1 LRLRVPPNG
10 HAQPVWLLRVAVQM
24 ATVAWFAVALLLML
38 AGLVGAVLPLLP
50 GLPLVL
56 AGVYLYAL
64 TTGLGA
70 GVGLGHLV
78 VYTLIGGVTIILSSL
93 ANLLGVRAA
102 GGSRA
107 GVLGA
112 MVGLLV
118 GLFLGGPIGL
128 IIGPFV
134 GAVAFELLAGQA
146 GRRAVRSGLGA
157 AAGLLVGRLAEL
169 SVSVGLIASFFF
181 SVLAAGVLA
190 R

>member
-1 LRLRVPPNG
+1 MP
-10 HAQPVWLLRVAVQM
+10 
-24 ATVAWFAVALLLML
+24 TVAWFAVALLLML
-38 AGLVGAVLPLLP
+38 FGLVGAVLPLLP

-56 AGVYLYAL
+56 AGVYIYAL

-70 GVGLGHLV
+70 GVGLAHLV
-78 VYTLIGGVTIILSSL
+78 AYTLIAGATIILSSL

-112 MVGLLV
+112 IVGLLI

-169 SVSVGLIASFFF
+169 SVSAGLTASFFI
-181 SVLAAGVLA
+181 SVLTAGVLA

>member
-1 LRLRVPPNG
+1 MANG
-10 HAQPVWLLRVAVQM
+10 
-24 ATVAWFAVALLLML
+24 AWFAVALLLML
-38 AGLVGAVLPLLP
+38 VGLVGAVLPLLP

-78 VYTLIGGVTIILSSL
+78 VYTLIGGATITLSSL

-107 GVLGA
+107 GVVGA
-112 MVGLLV
+112 IVGLLV

-181 SVLAAGVLA
+181 SVVASGVLA

>member
-1 LRLRVPPNG
+1 
-10 HAQPVWLLRVAVQM
+10 
-24 ATVAWFAVALLLML
+24 
-38 AGLVGAVLPLLP
+38 
-50 GLPLVL
+50 
-56 AGVYLYAL
+56 
-64 TTGLGA
+64 
-70 GVGLGHLV
+70 
-78 VYTLIGGVTIILSSL
+78 
-93 ANLLGVRAA
+93 
-102 GGSRA
+102 
-107 GVLGA
+107 

-134 GAVAFELLAGQA
+134 GAVAFELMAGQA

-169 SVSVGLIASFFF
+169 SVSVGLIASFCF